1 MNQTP
6 NLIEKI
12 ITDRKVRAAVTRR
25 SHEWFF
31 SIYLAHYVQ
40 CVSAPFQR
48 ELFRLTEDLAWKLL
62 CVVAFRG
69 SGKSTIFTTS
79 YALWSIL
86 GVQQKKF
93 VIIFCQTKGQAKQ
106 HMMNLR
112 QELENNALLKTDL
125 GPFKE
130 ERDTEWG
137 ASSLV
142 FSRSQARITVAS
154 TEQSIRGLRH
164 KQHRPD
170 LVICDDVEDLASTNT
185 QEGRDKTYQWFTGDM
200 LPAGDMNTR
209 VVVVGNL
216 LHDDSL
222 LMRLKNDIET
232 KARNGVFRQYPL
244 LDENGTVLWPGKY
257 PSAASIEEQKQIVG
271 NESSWQREF
280 LLRIITNE
288 DQIILPE
295 WIQYYD
301 TLPHDGPFSDFRF
314 SATGIDLAI
323 SEKATADCTAMVS
336 ARIYGRGQNLR
347 IYILP
352 NPVNERLDFP
362 KTVERAMGVS
372 RSLGNGIYTKLYIEN
387 VGYQQALI
395 DHLKAQHLPAEE
407 FKTLGQDKRAR
418 LTLTATPI
426 QSGAVLFPRQG
437 ADLLIRQL
445 IGFGKERHDDLADAF
460 AIVVLKAL
468 AANTDQFFTNFNI
481 NAHVIE
487 PCEIPPRWFLYRSI
501 VPMSLTGS
509 ACCLWFAVDT
519 KSCAYVIREYFD
531 DTGLDAAMHAER
543 IRKKSEVVAEVP
555 EGYQFTVM
563 DPRAFTKFGAAE
575 SMLELYAKHEI
586 YVSFPGEQDP
596 AMGWDAVKRR
606 LRLNERGEPML
617 KIFNNCPHLIK
628 ALSSLSPN
636 PSNLQ
641 DVDQSMETAPVD
653 CLRFCLQVLRDT
665 KAPIPKTAVEERL
678 EWFKNQ
684 RDSFDY

>member
-1 MNQTP
+1 MNQTQ
-6 NLIEKI
+6 NLIKKI
-12 ITDRKVRAAVTRR
+12 IDDRKVRSAVTRR

-31 SIYLAHYVQ
+31 SVYLSHYVKSP
-40 CVSAPFQR
+40 SAPFHH
-48 ELFRLTEDLAWKLL
+48 ELFALTEDPAWKLL

-86 GVQQKKF
+86 GVQEKKF
-93 VIIFCQTKGQAKQ
+93 VLIFCQTKGQAKQ

-137 ASSLV
+137 SSSLV
-142 FSRSQARITVAS
+142 FSRSGARITVAS
-154 TEQSIRGLRH
+154 TEQSVRGLRH
-164 KQHRPD
+164 REHRPD
-170 LVICDDVEDLASTNT
+170 LVICDDVEDLASVKT
-185 QEGRDKTYQWFTGDM
+185 QEGRDKTYQWFTSEM
-200 LPAGDMNTR
+200 LPAGDMNTK

-222 LMRLKNDIET
+222 LMRLKNDIRIG
-232 KARNGVFRQYPL
+232 ARNGIFREYPL
-244 LDENGTVLWPGKY
+244 LDEKGTVLWPGKY
-257 PSAASIEEQKQIVG
+257 PSAESIEEQKQIVG

-280 LLRIITNE
+280 LLRIITDE
-288 DQIILPE
+288 DQVILPE

-336 ARIYGRGQNLR
+336 ARIFGRGHSLR

-362 KTVERAMGVS
+362 KTVERAMSVS

-395 DHLKAQHLPAEE
+395 DHLKVQHLPAEE

-426 QSGAVLFPRQG
+426 QSGVVLFPRQG
-437 ADLLIRQL
+437 AELLIRQL
-445 IGFGKERHDDLADAF
+445 VGFGKERHDDLADAF

-468 AANTDQFFTNFNI
+468 AANTDQFFANFNMS
-481 NAHVIE
+481 AHVIE
-487 PCEIPPRWFLYRSI
+487 PCEIHPRWFLYRSI
-501 VPMSLTGS
+501 VPMSLRGAS
-509 ACCLWFAVDT
+509 CCLWFAVDT
-519 KSCAYVIREYFD
+519 TGCAYVFREYFD
-531 DTGLDAAMHAER
+531 DTGLDAVIHAER
-543 IRKKSEVVAEVP
+543 IRKRSEIVAEVP
-555 EGYQFTVM
+555 EGYQYTAM
-563 DPRAFTKFGAAE
+563 DPRASTKSGVAE
-575 SMLELYAKHEI
+575 GMLELYAKHEVS
-586 YVSFPGEQDP
+586 VSFFGGEDH

-606 LRLNERGEPML
+606 LRLDERGEPTL
-617 KIFNNCPHLIK
+617 KIFNDCKHLIH
-628 ALSSLSPN
+628 ALSSLAPD
-636 PSNLQ
+636 PSNSQ

-653 CLRFCLQVLRDT
+653 CLRFFLQILRDM
-665 KAPIPKTAVEERL
+665 KAPKPETAIEQRL
-678 EWFKNQ
+678 RWLKDQ